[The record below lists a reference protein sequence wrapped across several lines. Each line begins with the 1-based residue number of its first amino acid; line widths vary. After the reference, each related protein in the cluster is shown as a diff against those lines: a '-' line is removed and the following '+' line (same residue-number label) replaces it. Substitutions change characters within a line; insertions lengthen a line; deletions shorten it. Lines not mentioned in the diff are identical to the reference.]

1 MTIFSTSVTFLFD
14 YVIHRVIL
22 GLLLQLLYRLLVD
35 NMLLWNYVMLNKLL
49 LLLLVLLRWRSHL
62 VRRILLELVMV
73 VTVYDVNI
81 DWRR

>member
-1 MTIFSTSVTFLFD
+1 M
-14 YVIHRVIL
+14 
-22 GLLLQLLYRLLVD
+22 LLQLLQWLLVD

-49 LLLLVLLRWRSHL
+49 LLLLLLVVVVLLLMRWSSHL